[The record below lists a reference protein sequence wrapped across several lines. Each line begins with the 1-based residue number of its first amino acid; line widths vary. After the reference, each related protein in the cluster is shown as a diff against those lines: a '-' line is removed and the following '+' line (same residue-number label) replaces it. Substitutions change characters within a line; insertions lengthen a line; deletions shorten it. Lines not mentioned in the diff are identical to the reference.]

1 MTVPLEAITFR
12 NQTESPLL
20 RLPGEL
26 RNRIYELV
34 VGGNIIFVSGS
45 LQRPEKALVD
55 LMTPGVAQK
64 STWTFVSGI
73 FTIGLACRQLHR
85 ETALTQYTKNVFHFD
100 DMQSGRAF
108 VNGLT
113 STQRALL
120 TSISVNVVD
129 YFSADPSWDL
139 MLSMWSSVVDT
150 DIDMFL
156 PELEIVYI
164 SAQDRTGSFRAN
176 EEEVLH
182 TVGRKLKI
190 GTSRKEGVSLMI
202 LDVFRGM
209 ENKDQAKTIKLSWN
223 GEAFV

>member
-1 MTVPLEAITFR
+1 MTVPLESITFR

-34 VGGNIIFVSGS
+34 VGGNIIFVSGL

-64 STWTFVSGI
+64 STWTSVSRI

-209 ENKDQAKTIKLSWN
+209 ENRDQAKTIKLSWN

>member
-34 VGGNIIFVSGS
+34 VGGNIIFVSGL

-64 STWTFVSGI
+64 STWTSVSGI

-209 ENKDQAKTIKLSWN
+209 ENRDQAKTIKLSWN

>member
-1 MTVPLEAITFR
+1 M
-12 NQTESPLL
+12 
-20 RLPGEL
+20 
-26 RNRIYELV
+26 V
-34 VGGNIIFVSGS
+34 VGGNIIIVSG
-45 LQRPEKALVD
+45 LRQRAEKTSVD
-55 LMTPGVAQK
+55 LITLGAAEEGAQK
-64 STWTFVSGI
+64 SSCTSVSGI

-85 ETALTQYTKNVFHFD
+85 ETALTQYTKNIFHFD

-108 VNGLT
+108 VNSLT

-120 TSISVNVVD
+120 TSVSVNVED
-129 YFSADPSWDL
+129 YFRGVLSWDF
-139 MLSMWSSVVDT
+139 MSNVWSYVVDT
-150 DIDMFL
+150 DIAMFL
-156 PELEIVYI
+156 PELESVYI
-164 SAQDRTGSFRAN
+164 SAQNPKGSFLAN

-209 ENKDQAKTIKLSWN
+209 ENRDHAKTIKLSWN